1 MNRCVVTKRIIQGVA
16 VAFGVLGVMLAFMGL
31 GFAVTGFR
39 QSDRFMQFFM
49 TPMFLA
55 LGGITVAIAWV
66 NLRHFGAGAIRH
78 ITALVVVSV
87 YLWLPPWMEPLEWTT
102 INPMMNLL
110 LCAAHLL
117 SLFLVYWLYRA
128 LSRKLIQLAGLESGE
143 QGDSTLLSDAA
154 SDAPSERG

>member
-31 GFAVTGFR
+31 GFAVTGFG
-39 QSDRFMQFFM
+39 QSDRFTQFFM
-49 TPMFLA
+49 APMFLA

-66 NLRHFGAGAIRH
+66 NLRHFGPGAIRH

-102 INPMMNLL
+102 NPMMNLL

-117 SLFLVYWLYRA
+117 SLLLVYWLYRT
-128 LSRKLIQLAGLESGE
+128 LSRKLIQLAGLENGE

-154 SDAPSERG
+154 SDASSDRE

>member
-55 LGGITVAIAWV
+55 LGGITVAIRWV

-87 YLWLPPWMEPLEWTT
+87 YLWLPHGWNLWSGRRLPDDEPAPLCRA
-102 INPMMNLL
+102 PALAVPGLL
-110 LCAAHLL
+110 
-117 SLFLVYWLYRA
+117 A
-128 LSRKLIQLAGLESGE
+128 LPGPE
-143 QGDSTLLSDAA
+143 
-154 SDAPSERG
+154 P